1 MLALVLHMH
10 ILHSPPEPV
19 EKGDDFFITSS
30 TDLHEPPPHIAGMY
44 GGKKRIIFRSWPCAP
59 NGKSFIPSSSLHGKE
74 TPNGILDWGA
84 TLYDFYSMYPFPGV
98 LAHAS
103 GSRLAAG
110 ARQHGE
116 LDVASDE
123 LKWADREANPREV
136 PVTDAQRLIE
146 GYECRV
152 HLKAYDQFSA
162 IDEVRA
168 RAAAVGD
175 DELSSGG
182 EDTAVDTQSVGNA
195 NADKPCINKTHG
207 VDSVL
212 MQDRPTSSPFH
223 PSRYPEPW
231 PFIPFANPDTV
242 LLQKRLPHHL
252 LPETLYVHDPYD
264 LLHVHSSD
272 DEDDTHSDAHSDE
285 APSPLEWLKNQPKV
299 LKYTLHLTPSV
310 REAIVKAR
318 KKAEEQE
325 RKKKRILK
333 VCRFMLTKADR
344 ARGAPAYE
352 VALPTKPPALTR
364 VDEAH
369 LYISPLAKL
378 GSGNHSEVY
387 KAELELPR
395 DLFVEPALCMRCV
408 GEELEKEKRALKK
421 SGKWRSLFVQEGLRP
436 PEGESDDDMSDVDE
450 GYEMPVPPDPNE
462 EFDHE
467 EIAVLQSNTECT
479 SSDGPTSSNGND
491 DNLVAFRIYCPGIQ
505 WQSSSDPSTIC
516 KHRRSH
522 LNTGPVPRTATFQV
536 AAKLSIQYDAH
547 LAREAKNYQEFP
559 EHFFQNWNGYNLVR
573 PIRNPV
579 PVNALVPQFYGY
591 YVPHTNNNKAPGS
604 SHRPYLSPILLLEHC
619 GISLDP
625 ATLSLDDREEC
636 ASLLLRFNHAGW
648 LHESIAERNVVM
660 QKIPFPALLATQ
672 NMSLPKREMSFRL
685 IDFGR
690 SVKEKEPSPAFYQ
703 EQQKA
708 MRLCKLSHGVLL

>member
-1 MLALVLHMH
+1 MS
-10 ILHSPPEPV
+10 IQHSPPEPSFDKHAFTV
-19 EKGDDFFITSS
+19 TPS
-30 TDLHEPPPHIAGMY
+30 TDLHVLPPDIAPLY
-44 GGKKRIIFRSWPCAP
+44 GKKRAVFSFWPRDP
-59 NGKSFIPSSSLHGKE
+59 NGKPIIPNSSLRGKE
-74 TPNGILDWGA
+74 TPNGICNWGA
-84 TLYDFYSMYPFPGV
+84 TLYDFYCVEPIPGV
-98 LAHAS
+98 PNALAYAS
-103 GSRLAAG
+103 GSRIAAG
-110 ARQHGE
+110 VRQHGE
-116 LDVASDE
+116 LDVASE
-123 LKWADREANPREV
+123 LLDWAEHEAEPREV
-136 PVTDAQRLIE
+136 PVTDTQTLIE
-146 GYECRV
+146 GHEYRV
-152 HLKAYDQFSA
+152 HFKLYDQFSA

-168 RAAAVGD
+168 RATATED
-175 DELSSGG
+175 DEPPSEEEG
-182 EDTAVDTQSVGNA
+182 TPIDTQSVGNED
-195 NADKPCINKTHG
+195 ADEPSTNKTNG

-212 MQDRPTSSPFH
+212 MQDRPISSPFH
-223 PSRYPEPW
+223 PSHYPEPW
-231 PFIPFANPDTV
+231 PFIPFANPNTV
-242 LLQKRLPHHL
+242 PLQKQLPHHL
-252 LPETLYVHDPYD
+252 LPETLYIHDPYD
-264 LLHVHSSD
+264 LLHVERSIY
-272 DEDDTHSDAHSDE
+272 DEDDTYSDAHSDE
-285 APSPLEWLKNQPKV
+285 APSPLEWLDTQPKV
-299 LKYTLHLTPSV
+299 LKYKLHLTPTV
-310 REAIVKAR
+310 RAALVKAR
-318 KKAEEQE
+318 KKAEEEEQ
-325 RKKKRILK
+325 KKKRILK
-333 VCRFMLTKADR
+333 VYRFMPTKADR
-344 ARGAPAYE
+344 ARGVPAYE

-395 DLFVEPALCMRCV
+395 NLFVEPTLCMRCV
-408 GEELEKEKRALKK
+408 GEELEKEKCALKK
-421 SGKWRSLFVQEGLRP
+421 SGKWRSLLVQKGMRI
-436 PEGESDDDMSDVDE
+436 PEGESDDDTSDVDE

-462 EFDHE
+462 EFDYE
-467 EIAVLQSNTECT
+467 EIAVLQSSTECM
-479 SSDGPTSSNGND
+479 SSDGPSSSDAND

-516 KHRRSH
+516 EHRRSH
-522 LNTGPVPRTATFQV
+522 LDTCPVPRTATFQV